1 MLKATAISSCRICCE
16 VRLMSSR
23 NPFSENPKTIHHFER
38 FWIPLSAGQQAHG
51 LMPDVWTIDRFSCE
65 IPEHPLVR
73 RRQSG
78 AIWIDLTE
86 RLPLPLEILGL
97 VIIAEDR

>member
-16 VRLMSSR
+16 VRRGSSR
-23 NPFSENPKTIHHFER
+23 NPFSEDPKTIHHFER
-38 FWIPLSAGQQAHG
+38 FWITLAAVQEARG

-65 IPEHPLVR
+65 IPEHPLGK

-97 VIIAEDR
+97 VIIAKDR